1 MAKLDKDSLGNTFF
15 IAIFL
20 CLVCSVVVSGMAV
33 ALKPIQKLNKELD
46 QKKNIL
52 RAAGLMAANATESD
66 DGKSIEE
73 LFAQFTVR
81 AVNLQSGE
89 YVDVDD
95 IASYDP
101 IKTAGDASQSISLTS
116 DEDIATLRRREN
128 VSLVYIK
135 TKDHSEWW

>member
-20 CLVCSVVVSGMAV
+20 CLVCSIIVSGLAV

-52 RAAGLMAANATESD
+52 RAAGLLASNATESAV
-66 DGKSIEE
+66 GKSIEQ
-73 LFAQFTVR
+73 LFAEFTVR
-81 AVNLQSGE
+81 AVNLETGE
-89 YVDVDD
+89 YVDGVDLQ
-95 IASYDP
+95 AYDP
-101 IKTAGDASQSISLTS
+101 IKAAGDAAQSISLSS

-128 VSLVYIK
+128 VSLV
-135 TKDHSEWW
+135 